1 LLEQRARELEVISRQ
16 DALTQIPN
24 RLRFQEALPQTWRDA
39 RRRHEPMAI
48 AIVDLDHFKKIND
61 TYGHP
66 FGDLCLQAAARALT
80 GSVHR
85 PGDLVARFG
94 GEEFVVLMANTDMAG
109 ASQVA
114 ERMLAAIRNTVV
126 KQGPHVATL
135 SCSIGVSMTT
145 PQADQDDAQA
155 EDLLQEADIA
165 LYFAKQ
171 HGRAQVACHGPMGE
185 HTLLP
190 TRTLT

>member
-1 LLEQRARELEVISRQ
+1 LKWSRS
-16 DALTQIPN
+16 T
-24 RLRFQEALPQTWRDA
+24 
-39 RRRHEPMAI
+39 
-48 AIVDLDHFKKIND
+48 
-61 TYGHP
+61 
-66 FGDLCLQAAARALT
+66 
-80 GSVHR
+80 
-85 PGDLVARFG
+85 
-94 GEEFVVLMANTDMAG
+94 MAG